1 MRWIETKYWMK
12 RIWIIALSALLLG
25 IVPCIAHEHAEEN
38 VEEKMHTIT
47 ISIQDGKAHITNAEG
62 KHLEIYNITG
72 VRIAR
77 ISIDNNDKSI
87 ALNLTRGCYIVKVD
101 KIVRKVTIL

>member
-1 MRWIETKYWMK
+1 MRWIENNNWMK
-12 RIWIIALSALLLG
+12 RLWIIAISMLLLG
-25 IVPCIAHEHAEEN
+25 VAPCNAYGVADEN
-38 VEEKMHTIT
+38 VEQEMHTIT
-47 ISIQDGKAHITNAEG
+47 ISIQNGKAHITNAEG

-77 ISIDNNDKSI
+77 VSIDNNDKSI
-87 ALNLTRGCYIVKVD
+87 VLNLTRGCYIVKVD